1 MLERNCDDYMRFNT
15 GMPPDGSALT
25 ALTKYGLLL
34 LNDPALPNLC
44 RLVAGERA
52 QAATF
57 VW

>member
-1 MLERNCDDYMRFNT
+1 
-15 GMPPDGSALT
+15 MPPDGSTLT